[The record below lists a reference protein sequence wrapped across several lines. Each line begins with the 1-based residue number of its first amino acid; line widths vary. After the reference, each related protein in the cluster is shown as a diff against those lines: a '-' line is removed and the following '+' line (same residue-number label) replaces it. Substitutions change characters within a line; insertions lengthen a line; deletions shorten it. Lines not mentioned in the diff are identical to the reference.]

1 MNKIKD
7 IINSLLYADNF
18 QSGVNA
24 TSLKSAVIEVTIDRR
39 EFFTM
44 LNDFANDFEIREVFS
59 NANDWELTFYY
70 KQIPCNVALHSWL
83 MVDNDD
89 VINLRIVAGLE
100 TSSYYNKDVF
110 SKVMENTQMF
120 KYFAKQ
126 YNLV

>member
-1 MNKIKD
+1 MNKIKN
-7 IINSLLYADNF
+7 IIDSLLYADNF
-18 QSGVNA
+18 QEGVNT

-44 LNDFANDFEIREVFS
+44 LNDYANDFMIREVFS
-59 NANDWELTFYY
+59 NSNDWELTFYY
-70 KQIPCNVALHSWL
+70 REIPCNVALHSWL

-89 VINLRIVAGLE
+89 VINLRIIAGFE
-100 TSSYYNKDVF
+100 TSRYYDKDVF